1 MERETKDICDGY
13 GFRFLED
20 VETPAAGL
28 MAIGKESRHDNS
40 YFWDNRSRGL
50 AFLFQYTLSGSGVL
64 ETEEGVFKAEAGDG
78 FFLQFPG
85 NERYYFDETQS
96 KEPWEFFYI
105 LINGACV
112 LPYYRYFVRRFGKIT
127 PLPQSHPAV
136 QKLFDLHAMARGG
149 RNRAAPLLQAGRL
162 LDSCVSFA
170 VVWKKPTGRISPLVE
185 SAVSYMEHHFGEE
198 LALSAL
204 SERLGVS
211 QSHLSREFLRE
222 TGEQPI
228 RFLTKLRLEKAI
240 ELLNTTDMNLQEISG
255 ACGFA
260 ESNYFSKVFRKYM
273 KASPGK
279 FRKHVQREG
288 YVNVQI

>member
-40 YFWDNRSRGL
+40 YFWDNRSRGP

-127 PLPQSHPAV
+127 PLPQCHPAV

-149 RNRAAPLLQAGRL
+149 RIRSAFAASREAFGFLCLLCGGVEEADRAY
-162 LDSCVSFA
+162 
-170 VVWKKPTGRISPLVE
+170 SPLVE